1 MFTLSSMRFFQCAF
15 HEDTASRRVMPASLA
30 ISEHHHQIQSME
42 NKFSKEIHEIIKQ
55 STQLATRH
63 NVKTL
68 RPEFLLLAMSDET
81 NCGYRLLTGVSDD
94 ATVRRLFDN
103 LDDRLYDLDD
113 NGDGQFS
120 VSTLTNRIV
129 KLSTLEARI
138 LHDDTIDCRHL
149 MLAMFHNCEISGM
162 EFLKPFILAGITYDR
177 LFAEASNGNGT
188 TQTAETE
195 QAEAAVGSFGDTDDG
210 DIAEAPGEKPQGSNS
225 PSRGSHKSAKGAA
238 SDTPMLDKFGHDM
251 TRAAAEDK
259 LDPVVGRETEIE
271 RLAQIL
277 SRRKKN
283 NPVLIGEP
291 GVGKSAIVEG
301 LALRIIHR
309 QVPRVLFGKR
319 VVSLDMA
326 SIVAGTKYRGEF
338 EERIKN
344 ILDELAKNPDV
355 ILFIDE
361 IHTIVGAGNA
371 QGSMDAAN
379 MLKPALA
386 RGEIQ
391 CIGATTLDEYRK
403 NIEKDG
409 ALERRFQKV
418 MVEPTTIAE
427 TLEILNN
434 IKEKYE
440 QHHNVAYTPEALEAC
455 VSLTDRYISDRNFPD
470 KAIDAMD
477 EAGSRV
483 HITNIKV
490 PEKIEALEHE
500 IEDATAKKLE
510 AARAQ
515 DFERAATFRDK
526 AQHLTDQLEQAKQE
540 WEKTLEQSRET
551 VDADRVAEVV
561 AMMTGVPVQRIAMA
575 EGRRLLEMAPALKKS
590 IIGQDSAIDK
600 IVKAIQR
607 NRIGLKDPNK
617 PIGSFLFLGPTGVG
631 KTHLAKCLAKYMFDS
646 AENLIRIDMS
656 EYMEKFTV
664 SRLVGAPPGYVG
676 YEEGGQLTER
686 VRRHPYSIV
695 LLDEV
700 EKAHPDV
707 FNLLLQVM
715 DEGRL
720 TDSLGRHIDFKNTI
734 IIMTSN
740 VGSRQLKEFGSGVG
754 FATDDASNKE
764 YSQSVIRKALNKTFS
779 PEFLN
784 RVDDIVMFDQL
795 DRDAIFR
802 IIDIELAGFYRRVAD
817 LGYTLE
823 LTDAAKNYV
832 ADKGYDR
839 QYGARPLKRAIQKY
853 LEDPLA
859 EMIISA
865 QVMPANK
872 IVIDYDKD
880 NDSITSEIR

>member
-1 MFTLSSMRFFQCAF
+1 
-15 HEDTASRRVMPASLA
+15 
-30 ISEHHHQIQSME
+30 ME
-42 NKFSKEIHEIIKQ
+42 NKFSKEIPEIIKQ

-68 RPEFLLLAMSDET
+68 RPEFLLLAMNDEA
-81 NCGYRLLTGVSDD
+81 NCGYRLLTGVCDE
-94 ATVRRLFDN
+94 ATVKRLFEN

-129 KLSTLEARI
+129 KLSSLEARM
-138 LHDDTIDCRHL
+138 LHDEAIDCRHL
-149 MLAMFHNCEISGM
+149 MLAMFHNCEIAGM
-162 EFLKPFILAGITYDR
+162 EFLKPFIHAGITYDR
-177 LFAEASNGNGT
+177 LYTEVSNAHGS
-188 TQTAETE
+188 TQVAETE

-210 DIAEAPGEKPQGSNS
+210 DIAEPPSEKPQGSNN
-225 PSRGSHKSAKGAA
+225 PSRSSHKSAKGTT

-251 TRAAAEDK
+251 TRAAAEDR
-259 LDPVVGRETEIE
+259 LDPVIGRETEIE

-301 LALRIIHR
+301 LALRIIRR

-418 MVEPTTIAE
+418 MVEPTTAAE

-434 IKEKYE
+434 IKDKYE
-440 QHHNVAYTPEALEAC
+440 QHHNVIYTPEALEAC
-455 VSLTDRYISDRNFPD
+455 VTLTDRYISDRNFPD

-483 HITNIKV
+483 HITNVKV
-490 PEKIEALEHE
+490 PEQIESLEHE
-500 IEDATAKKLE
+500 IEDYTTKKLE

-526 AQHLTDQLEQAKQE
+526 AQQLTDQLEQAKQE
-540 WEKTLEQSRET
+540 WEKALEQSRET

-575 EGRRLLEMAPALKKS
+575 EGRRLLEMAPALKKV
-590 IIGQDSAIDK
+590 IIGQDAAIDK
-600 IVKAIQR
+600 VVKAIQR

-631 KTHLAKCLAKYMFDS
+631 KTHLAKSLAKYMFDS
-646 AENLIRIDMS
+646 AESLIRIDMS

-720 TDSLGRHIDFKNTI
+720 TDSLGRHVDFKNTI

-754 FATDDASNKE
+754 FATDDTSAKE
-764 YSQSVIRKALNKTFS
+764 YSQSVIQKALNKTFS

-802 IIDIELAGFYRRVAD
+802 IIDIELAGFYKRVDD

-823 LTDAAKNYV
+823 LTEAAKNYV

-865 QVMPANK
+865 QVMPGNK
-872 IVIDYDKD
+872 IVIDYDKE
-880 NDSITSEIR
+880 NDRITSEIR